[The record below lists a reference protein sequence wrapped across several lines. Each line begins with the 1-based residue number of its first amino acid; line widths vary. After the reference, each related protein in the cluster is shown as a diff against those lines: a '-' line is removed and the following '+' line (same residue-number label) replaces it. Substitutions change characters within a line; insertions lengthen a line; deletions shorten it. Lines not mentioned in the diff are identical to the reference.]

1 MNKTNKLQKIL
12 MTACLCVLF
21 FFAATVVLRFFTRQ
35 VLVLKLGMDNGFTRA
50 VFFDH
55 SELRNQPGQD
65 VHTYGDT
72 DDYSYPWAAEYPF
85 PQAQAA
91 AGEEASRIAALADR
105 YTAIVESLKTR
116 IDNYTQD
123 NLIFYKDI
131 TGAAGKLEQSL
142 GWNFAAFNEYNGLYR
157 MEDGWWTALLP
168 RIDVTES
175 AESVISFSEFLRGEE
190 IDLLYVQAPFKVCKE
205 DKEISGILD
214 FSNQNAD
221 QLLGLLTEAGVDTLD
236 LRQRLH
242 ETGRAHHESF
252 FVTDHHWTGET
263 GLWAAGEIAGKLRES
278 YGYAMD
284 PALLDPE
291 NFRKEVL
298 EDAFLGSQGKK
309 LTLQVVQPED
319 IAFLYPNYENQLRFR
334 IKSIGIDLTGDFSVT
349 YNREALEGEDLY
361 EQDPYHAYSYGD
373 RALIRY
379 ENLTDAAVAEQKV
392 LLLHDS
398 FSDVVQSFLALGL
411 KNLEA
416 MDLRYFDGSLESYIR
431 ENQPDLVIV
440 MINAGEISGKIN
452 RDSHRDL
459 FDFQ

>member
-55 SELRNQPGQD
+55 ADLRTQPGGE
-65 VHTYGDT
+65 VHLYGDT
-72 DDYSYPWAAEYPF
+72 DDRSYDWAAEYPF
-85 PQAQAA
+85 LR
-91 AGEEASRIAALADR
+91 EEPASGAETSGISRLLNR
-105 YTAIVESLKTR
+105 YKGIVESLKTR

-123 NLIFYKDI
+123 NLVFYKDI
-131 TGAAGKLEQSL
+131 TGTAGQLEQAL
-142 GWNFAAFNEYNGLYR
+142 GWNYAAFNEYNGLYR
-157 MEDGWWTALLP
+157 LEDGWWTALLP
-168 RIDVTES
+168 RLDVTES
-175 AESVISFSEFLRGEE
+175 AGSVAAFSEFLEGEG
-190 IDLLYVQAPFKVCKE
+190 IQLLYVQAPFKVCRE
-205 DKEISGILD
+205 DDISGVLD

-221 QLLGLLTEAGVDTLD
+221 QLLSLLKESGIDTLD
-236 LRQRLH
+236 LREELH
-242 ETGRAHHESF
+242 RDGRSHHASF
-252 FVTDHHWTGET
+252 FRTDHHWTEET
-263 GLWAAGEIAGKLRES
+263 GLWAAGKIAGKLTEDN
-278 YGYAMD
+278 GCEI
-284 PALLDPE
+284 DPE
-291 NFRKEVL
+291 LLNPDNFRRETL

-309 LTLQVVQPED
+309 LTLKVVEPED
-319 IAFLYPNYENQLRFR
+319 ISLLYPIYENQLRFR
-334 IKSIGIDLTGDFSVT
+334 IPSIGIDLTGDFSVT

-379 ENLTDAAVAEQKV
+379 ENLSEAVREEKKV

-411 KNLEA
+411 KHFES
-416 MDLRYFDGSLESYIR
+416 MDLRYFNGSLESYIR

-440 MINAGEISGKIN
+440 MYNAGEISGSIDW
-452 RDSHRDL
+452 DSHMDL
-459 FDFQ
+459 FDFR